1 MHGSH
6 DYCLPLDHAKA
17 MADEIPGAKL
27 VVVEGMGHV
36 LSPTSRYWD
45 VFAEALI
52 AHTST

>member
-1 MHGSH
+1 
-6 DYCLPLDHAKA
+6 LPPARSRQGDG
-17 MADEIPGAKL
+17 DEIPGAKL